1 MLDVIYNN
9 FDLGT
14 YSCLDGYVY
23 TKQSELVPNPSNYV
37 VTESDTIRIDT
48 SRWKTDFRRD
58 DDNIENGTGHIKYTI
73 DELMIMR
80 YGMVKYGFPLEVKM
94 EDCLN
99 KEYKFN
105 LPSIAGVL
113 RLCCNIF
120 SSGGQHYRNGIT
132 LYINNVKMPIDD
144 SNAVS
149 YIQTPFPTMENAING
164 YGGYAFKISEELF
177 NTEVRFTTNAN
188 SGYHDFIFYF
198 LPYIYPVEG
207 TK

>member
-1 MLDVIYNN
+1 MLETIYNN
-9 FDLGT
+9 VDLGY

-23 TKQSELVPNPSNYV
+23 TKQDDLVPRPSNYV
-37 VTESDTIRIDT
+37 VAESDTIRIDT

-80 YGMVKYGFPLEVKM
+80 YGMIKYGFPLEVKM

-113 RLCCNIF
+113 RLVARFTSATNEHL
-120 SSGGQHYRNGIT
+120 SHGIT
-132 LYINNVKMPIDD
+132 LYINNVNMFIQNSDYGSIMDPIEYPG
-144 SNAVS
+144 SKS
-149 YIQTPFPTMENAING
+149 YYF
-164 YGGYAFKISEELF
+164 GGYAFRISEELF
-177 NTEVRFTTNAN
+177 NKEVRFSATTDSYYN
-188 SGYHDFIFYF
+188 SFVFYF
-198 LPYIYPVEG
+198 LPYIYPIEEN
-207 TK
+207 K